1 MEKVNIKVAT
11 VSILNDIPEIKKVA
25 TDYPTTWNTFPS
37 AIYRAVNTPHFVD
50 GSGQELQTKWSV
62 TIELYSNDSLTSI
75 VNTLVEQFGKL
86 GFTGTQRD
94 ANTADLKRII
104 IELSAIVDNKTK
116 YVYSK

>member
-11 VSILNDIPEIKKVA
+11 VSILNAISEIKKVA
-25 TDYPTTWNTFPS
+25 TDYPSTWNDFPT
-37 AIYRAVNTPHFVD
+37 AIYRTVNNPHFVD
-50 GSGQELQTKWSV
+50 GSGDELQTKWSI
-62 TIELYSNDSLTSI
+62 TIELYSKSSLTTI
-75 VNTLVEQFGKL
+75 VNNVIDQFGDI

-94 ANTADLKRII
+94 ANTADLKRVI